1 MVNTDLLPST
11 PSSWVWIRRELQ
23 RYTFGNIKGREYM
36 YFSKN
41 SFFFAK
47 VVNKV
52 GAGALPTNFL
62 HLINRILNRSSN
74 GREISSSIFYS
85 SEKSRDLEM
94 HQTVKAKEEI
104 LPGHLGATD

>member
-1 MVNTDLLPST
+1 MDHSLTREGRGGNQEITSERHFWQYQGTGIYVLL
-11 PSSWVWIRRELQ
+11 Q
-23 RYTFGNIKGREYM
+23 K
-36 YFSKN
+36 

-85 SEKSRDLEM
+85 SEKSRDVEM